1 MPPSDSSRPD
11 AFSQGE
17 RAILLALRD
26 RAEGISRLL
35 AAASH
40 PPRAS
45 SLDDQFVQLSK
56 DLVAYRDARYPA
68 PLLVQVDHLI
78 TLCSTVIATARAG
91 SDRPDPSLASLF
103 APLAVALR
111 RVARSDGESQSAVIE
126 GDRPEATAQVFP
138 CEVAL
143 INLRSAFN
151 VGSIVR
157 TMECYGGSRVHAVGY
172 TAGLDHPKVAPI
184 AMGCEAIVPW
194 SRAEDPQALLAD
206 LEARGITPIALET
219 CASSPTL
226 DDFEFPFPCAILL
239 GNERFGLEPEVL
251 AACKATVRLP
261 MYGRK
266 NSLNVANAFAVAI
279 HSVRRQWQAALIP

>member
-1 MPPSDSSRPD
+1 M
-11 AFSQGE
+11 
-17 RAILLALRD
+17 LLDLRD
-26 RAEGISRLL
+26 QAEGISRVL
-35 AAASH
+35 AAASI
-40 PPRAS
+40 PTGGS
-45 SLDDQFVQLSK
+45 SLSDQLVQLRRQ
-56 DLVAYRDARYPA
+56 LVAYRDAGFAA

-78 TLCSTVIATARAG
+78 TLCSTVIATAQAG
-91 SDRPDPSLASLF
+91 SDRPDPSLANLF
-103 APLAVALR
+103 APLAIALR
-111 RVARSDGESQSAVIE
+111 RIARTESETDVVE
-126 GDRPEATAQVFP
+126 GDRTEPSAQVFP

-194 SRAEDPQALLAD
+194 SRAGDPQALLAD

-219 CASSPTL
+219 CASSPAI
-226 DDFEFPFPCAILL
+226 DDYEFPFPCAILL